1 MNNKEDNPIN
11 ADKTKLYKN
20 LLRYEDIEEKV
31 SEFLPGLQ
39 VALKVV
45 LAVAI
50 ASCFRFPAMV
60 WLLLVDVPSS
70 GKTDLVRLIKDSS
83 ITYYLD
89 NLTQNAFVSGERVTK
104 TNKVHD
110 LLPLL
115 DNKCFVVKDW
125 TSIFSLDEKATK
137 KILGDLVNIY
147 DKEFAKFSSSR
158 GLIPYE
164 SYFSHLGCI
173 TPATLNKHTQ
183 YLNMIGARFLFYNL
197 PETSEENEKASRE
210 YIFSGKDRTELEAEA
225 KKYVSSYLEQL
236 TQLKWEEPTIS
247 KEAENYIWIGANL
260 IAHCRGIVIL
270 QPSKFMNEEG
280 KERTSYQV
288 IASQI
293 EKPWRALY
301 QLKILAECLAFV
313 VWKDFVEIDELELIK
328 EIVLA
333 SMPADR
339 SQVLKI
345 IQKNNGIITAK
356 KLSEDSEIAYK
367 TSQRLLEELV
377 ALKVLNKIKGSGSM
391 PADYILDSQYKD
403 YICLPTAE
411 FMSSYS
417 RETET
422 PHSIHS
428 DDELIN
434 EEQENKKKV
443 RPSLWDQYLI
453 SKPFEELDN
462 ESLLAYLDFSKQYST
477 GDSIPLE
484 DRNKFKEQAKKLEE
498 ECKKRNLID
507 TGYQDINID
516 N

>member
-1 MNNKEDNPIN
+1 
-11 ADKTKLYKN
+11 
-20 LLRYEDIEEKV
+20 
-31 SEFLPGLQ
+31 
-39 VALKVV
+39 
-45 LAVAI
+45 
-50 ASCFRFPAMV
+50 
-60 WLLLVDVPSS
+60 
-70 GKTDLVRLIKDSS
+70 
-83 ITYYLD
+83 
-89 NLTQNAFVSGERVTK
+89 
-104 TNKVHD
+104 
-110 LLPLL
+110 
-115 DNKCFVVKDW
+115 
-125 TSIFSLDEKATK
+125 
-137 KILGDLVNIY
+137 
-147 DKEFAKFSSSR
+147 
-158 GLIPYE
+158 
-164 SYFSHLGCI
+164 
-173 TPATLNKHTQ
+173 
-183 YLNMIGARFLFYNL
+183 
-197 PETSEENEKASRE
+197 
-210 YIFSGKDRTELEAEA
+210 
-225 KKYVSSYLEQL
+225 
-236 TQLKWEEPTIS
+236 
-247 KEAENYIWIGANL
+247 
-260 IAHCRGIVIL
+260 
-270 QPSKFMNEEG
+270 
-280 KERTSYQV
+280 
-288 IASQI
+288 
-293 EKPWRALY
+293 
-301 QLKILAECLAFV
+301 V